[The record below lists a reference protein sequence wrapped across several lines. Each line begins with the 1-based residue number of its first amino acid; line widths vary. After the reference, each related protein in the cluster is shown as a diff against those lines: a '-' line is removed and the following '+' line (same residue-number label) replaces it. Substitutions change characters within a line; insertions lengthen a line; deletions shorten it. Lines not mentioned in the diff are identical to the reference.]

1 METPSTAH
9 AHLTIQVRAA
19 IIKIKQIQFA
29 VVQVE
34 PEHTWPGTGPAAL
47 EHAQLFFPALPILL
61 LAPRVG
67 GFSRSY
73 TTFDIAPLIDQI
85 NADEIGWQTYRPP
98 PPPELPF

>member
-1 METPSTAH
+1 MQ
-9 AHLTIQVRAA
+9 LCAA
-19 IIKIKQIQFA
+19 IIKIKQIKIA

-47 EHAQLFFPALPILL
+47 VRAQLFFPTLPILL

-73 TTFDIAPLIDQI
+73 ATFDIAPLISQI
-85 NADEIGWQTYRPP
+85 NANEIKWQAYRRPP
-98 PPPELPF
+98 PPKLPF

>member
-1 METPSTAH
+1 MHNAFMQ
-9 AHLTIQVRAA
+9 LCAA
-19 IIKIKQIQFA
+19 VIKIEQTQFA

-47 EHAQLFFPALPILL
+47 VHAQLFFPTLPILL

-73 TTFDIAPLIDQI
+73 STFDIGPLISQI
-85 NADEIGWQTYRPP
+85 NADEIEWHTHRRPP
-98 PPPELPF
+98 LPELPF

>member
-1 METPSTAH
+1 MQ
-9 AHLTIQVRAA
+9 LCAA
-19 IIKIKQIQFA
+19 IIKIKQIQLA

-47 EHAQLFFPALPILL
+47 SHAQLFFPTLPILL

-73 TTFDIAPLIDQI
+73 SMFDIGRLINQI
-85 NADEIGWQTYRPP
+85 NADEIEWQAFRPP
-98 PPPELPF
+98 LPPELPF

>member
-1 METPSTAH
+1 MQLS
-9 AHLTIQVRAA
+9 AA
-19 IIKIKQIQFA
+19 IIKIKHVRLA

-47 EHAQLFFPALPILL
+47 ERAQLFFPTLPILL
-61 LAPRVG
+61 LAPRVC

-73 TTFDIAPLIDQI
+73 STFDIGQLIGQI
-85 NADEIGWQTYRPP
+85 NADEIEWQAHRRPP

>member
-1 METPSTAH
+1 MQ
-9 AHLTIQVRAA
+9 LCAA
-19 IIKIKQIQFA
+19 IIKIKQIKIA

-34 PEHTWPGTGPAAL
+34 PEHTWPSTGPAAL
-47 EHAQLFFPALPILL
+47 MHAQIFFPTLPILL

-73 TTFDIAPLIDQI
+73 STFNIGQLIGQI
-85 NADEIGWQTYRPP
+85 NADEIEWRPYRRP